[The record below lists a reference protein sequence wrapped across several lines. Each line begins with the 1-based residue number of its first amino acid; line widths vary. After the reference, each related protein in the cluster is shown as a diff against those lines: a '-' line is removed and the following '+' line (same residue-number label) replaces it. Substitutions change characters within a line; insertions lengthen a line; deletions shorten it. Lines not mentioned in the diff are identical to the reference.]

1 VATDEVIEQRLEEAP
16 EDEAVKERLEREH
29 GELLEELRALIPGA
43 QVLFGFLL
51 AIRFTS
57 PFSELNTVQRDVYYA
72 TLLTTAVA
80 LVFLL
85 APSAYHRLRF
95 REGDKDAMVRK
106 GNREAIAGTGAIALA
121 FTGVLYLITDLVF
134 TTHAAIGVAVAF
146 FALNGRP
153 TPHPFLWTSSSV
165 GVSTPWGEP
174 HHLAQAAL
182 TWHQT
187 ALGVP
192 RPANPRRG

>member
-1 VATDEVIEQRLEEAP
+1 VATDEVIERRLGEHP

-57 PFSELNTVQRDVYYA
+57 PFNDLTAVQRDVYYA

-134 TTHAAIGVAVAF
+134 TTQAAIPVALGF
-146 FALNGRP
+146 FALTAWRWWAIA
-153 TPHPFLWTSSSV
+153 LYRKAR
-165 GVSTPWGEP
+165 E
-174 HHLAQAAL
+174 QAAAK
-182 TWHQT
+182 QT
-187 ALGVP
+187 
-192 RPANPRRG
+192 

>member
-1 VATDEVIEQRLEEAP
+1 VATDEVIEQRLGEAP
-16 EDEAVKERLEREH
+16 EDEDVKERLEREH

-57 PFSELNTVQRDVYYA
+57 PFTDLNTVQRYVYYF
-72 TLLTTAVA
+72 TLLSTAVA

-106 GNREAIAGTGAIALA
+106 GTGRRSQ
-121 FTGVLYLITDLVF
+121 
-134 TTHAAIGVAVAF
+134 
-146 FALNGRP
+146 GRSP
-153 TPHPFLWTSSSV
+153 SPWPSPACCTSSPTS
-165 GVSTPWGEP
+165 SLPP
-174 HHLAQAAL
+174 K
-182 TWHQT
+182 
-187 ALGVP
+187 P
-192 RPANPRRG
+192 RSRSRSASSR

>member
-1 VATDEVIEQRLEEAP
+1 VATDEVIQQRLGEAP
-16 EDEAVKERLEREH
+16 EDEQVKERLEREH

-57 PFSELNTVQRDVYYA
+57 PFTDLDTVQRYIYYA

-106 GNREAIAGTGAIALA
+106 GNREAITGTGAIALA

-134 TTHAAIGVAVAF
+134 TTQAAIAVAVAF
-146 FALNGRP
+146 FALTAWRWWAIA
-153 TPHPFLWTSSSV
+153 LYRKAR
-165 GVSTPWGEP
+165 E
-174 HHLAQAAL
+174 QAA
-182 TWHQT
+182 
-187 ALGVP
+187 AK
-192 RPANPRRG
+192 

>member
-1 VATDEVIEQRLEEAP
+1 MATDEAIEQRLREAP
-16 EDEAVKERLEREH
+16 EDEDVKERLEREH
-29 GELLEELRALIPGA
+29 TELLEELRALIPGA

-57 PFSELNTVQRDVYYA
+57 PFTDLDTVQRDVYYA

-106 GNREAIAGTGAIALA
+106 GNREAIAGTDAIALA
-121 FTGVLYLITDLVF
+121 FT
-134 TTHAAIGVAVAF
+134 ACC
-146 FALNGRP
+146 
-153 TPHPFLWTSSSV
+153 TSS
-165 GVSTPWGEP
+165 P
-174 HHLAQAAL
+174 
-182 TWHQT
+182 TWSSP
-187 ALGVP
+187 AKP
-192 RPANPRRG
+192 RSRSRWVASR

>member
-1 VATDEVIEQRLEEAP
+1 MATNEAIEQRLGEAP
-16 EDEAVKERLEREH
+16 ADEAVKERLEREH

-57 PFSELNTVQRDVYYA
+57 PFTELNAVQRDVYYA
-72 TLLTTAVA
+72 TLLTTAVS
-80 LVFLL
+80 LVLLL

-121 FTGVLYLITDLVF
+121 FTGVLYLITDLLF
-134 TTHAAIGVAVAF
+134 TTPAAIIVALVF
-146 FALNGRP
+146 FALTAWRWWAIALFRKAREGVQAKETSAGPHSPKFRP
-153 TPHPFLWTSSSV
+153 
-165 GVSTPWGEP
+165 
-174 HHLAQAAL
+174 
-182 TWHQT
+182 
-187 ALGVP
+187 
-192 RPANPRRG
+192 

>member
-1 VATDEVIEQRLEEAP
+1 MATDDVIQQRLGEAP

-57 PFSELNTVQRDVYYA
+57 PFTDLTAVQRDVYYA

-95 REGDKDAMVRK
+95 REGDKDVMVRK

-134 TTHAAIGVAVAF
+134 TTPAAIAVALVF
-146 FALNGRP
+146 FALTAWRWWAIA
-153 TPHPFLWTSSSV
+153 LYRKAR
-165 GVSTPWGEP
+165 E
-174 HHLAQAAL
+174 QAAAK
-182 TWHQT
+182 Q
-187 ALGVP
+187 P
-192 RPANPRRG
+192 